1 MCETNCTVLLE
12 AKMCNT
18 TVRYVVEIPMKASST
33 QTNKFQMNRI
43 LYVSG
48 KGSVAKHS
56 MQVNGHFGI
65 PFRMNGN

>member
-18 TVRYVVEIPMKASST
+18 TVRYVDTDEGFVD
-33 QTNKFQMNRI
+33 TNDKFQMNRI

-56 MQVNGHFGI
+56 MQVNGHHE
-65 PFRMNGN
+65 RKLTK

>member
-18 TVRYVVEIPMKASST
+18 TVRYVDTDEGFVD
-33 QTNKFQMNRI
+33 TNDKFQMNRI

-56 MQVNGHFGI
+56 MRVNGHHE
-65 PFRMNGN
+65 RKLTK